1 MDFLLWNLTTM
12 GNSSSMCPS
21 VEPSTWEVFEGLGHG
36 SATALWVIIGLICAV
51 LLLEYIYLYVVF
63 VRHVPRT
70 RRESTMWIN
79 SMFFVPTFF
88 SYLGIL
94 LPKVNFLNRNFQES
108 SFTEEN
114 MRLFAKLRL
123 KGKTCN
129 KAFEQKQKFLENKC
143 FLSYDFLGITQANP

>member
-1 MDFLLWNLTTM
+1 MNFLIWNLITM
-12 GNSSSMCPS
+12 GNSSSTCPS

-94 LPKVNFLNRNFQES
+94 LPKVNFLKRNF
-108 SFTEEN
+108 
-114 MRLFAKLRL
+114 
-123 KGKTCN
+123 
-129 KAFEQKQKFLENKC
+129 
-143 FLSYDFLGITQANP
+143 